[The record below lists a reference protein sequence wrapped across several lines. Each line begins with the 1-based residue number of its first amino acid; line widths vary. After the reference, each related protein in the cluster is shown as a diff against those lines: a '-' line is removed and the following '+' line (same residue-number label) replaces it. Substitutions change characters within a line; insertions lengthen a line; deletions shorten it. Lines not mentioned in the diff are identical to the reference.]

1 MAALNVDFPDTEL
14 QEIREIAS
22 ERGMTMKAFVRA
34 STADAVVRHRAMK
47 EGADVFRRVFGDTA
61 LADAIA
67 DAGIDDGPGAGSAGR
82 AA

>member
-1 MAALNVDFPDTEL
+1 MAALNVDFPDPEL

-34 STADAVVRHRAMK
+34 STADAVAKHRALK
-47 EGADVFRRVFGDTA
+47 EGADVFRRVFGDSD
-61 LADAIA
+61 LAEAIA
-67 DAGIDDGPGAGSAGR
+67 DAGIDDGPGTAGR